1 MAAAPLVRLGIIE
14 ALVVLPGGIV
24 EADHVALKRHPVA
37 HRALVFGLTGL
48 GVLGSDQGAA
58 AVVAVDLPHAL
69 GGGVFARFAGNKVG
83 LPHDIA
89 ALVVVA
95 RVLLGQVDVDI
106 RLPVGLSLCGK
117 GVGLLGVLDFDFA
130 GLLVV
135 NGVLDLLGERAAV
148 DGPTKV
154 TAFDG
159 ALLAIGA
166 RPPASGAHGIKAVG
180 ELGCP
185 AADLRRIE
193 RGVGRIGKADPLQY
207 GAAINFAGILA
218 VELEGHVDAQE
229 VVGGIACGLNLII
242 GQRSIERFIGIVAEL
257 GKIYGLGQRGKLE
270 LGILNDMLAVEFFV
284 GARLLDGKL
293 AGLLVIG
300 AIGLERART
309 ALVKLVD
316 SGAQVLLKLLLVKG
330 IGEHGQIDVLIKIDF
345 VGGSGCFG
353 LAA

>member
-1 MAAAPLVRLGIIE
+1 M
-14 ALVVLPGGIV
+14 

-37 HRALVFGLTGL
+37 HRALIFGFTGL

-58 AVVAVDLPHAL
+58 AVVAVDLPHTL
-69 GGGVFARFAGNKVG
+69 GGGVFARFARDKVG
-83 LPHDIA
+83 LPNDIS
-89 ALVVVA
+89 ALVIVA
-95 RVLLGQVDVDI
+95 RVLFGQVDVDI

-117 GVGLLGVLDFDFA
+117 GVGLLGVLDLDFA

-154 TAFDG
+154 AAFDG

-166 RPPASGAHGIKAVG
+166 RPPASGATVLKPLASSAAQLLICDVSSVG
-180 ELGCP
+180 LAGSAKLIHCNTELPSTC
-185 AADLRRIE
+185 R
-193 RGVGRIGKADPLQY
+193 
-207 GAAINFAGILA
+207 ILA

-242 GQRSIERFIGIVAEL
+242 GQRSIERLIGIVAEL

-270 LGILNDMLAVEFFV
+270 LGILNDMLAVDFLV

-330 IGEHGQIDVLIKIDF
+330 VGEHGQVDVLIKIDF
-345 VGGSGCFG
+345 VGGSGCFWSCRLRIPQG
-353 LAA
+353 GPAK